1 MILSQHGNKVNKR
14 LLIMNAVIGDQ
25 LSCFS
30 DIHLDDVELVSVK
43 RQKFDNI
50 KDLSTNFI
58 KSREVLKLQWHQD
71 LDDSWTIQENLPELL
86 DASFR
91 SMLVDLIL
99 ESGEMLGSLVDCKK
113 IGVRIATLRS
123 PMCPLFHVDNI
134 RCRML
139 ITLCGEGTQWISNQD
154 VDWEILLD
162 RDNKDIPIKEN
173 ADIKQLATG
182 HWSLLKGGAWD
193 DYFNGVVHRSP
204 HDEKDRLILSID
216 PLFDL

>member
-1 MILSQHGNKVNKR
+1 
-14 LLIMNAVIGDQ
+14 MNSVIGDQ
-25 LSCFS
+25 LACFT

-43 RQKFDNI
+43 RQKFDAI
-50 KDLSTNFI
+50 KGLSTNFI

-71 LDDSWTIQENLPELL
+71 LDDSWTIQENLPESL
-86 DASFR
+86 DISFR

-99 ESGEMLGSLVDCKK
+99 ESGEMLGSLVGCKK

-154 VDWEILLD
+154 VDWEVFLD
-162 RDNKDIPIKEN
+162 RENKDIPIKEN
-173 ADIKQLATG
+173 ADIKQMVTG
-182 HWSLLKGGAWD
+182 HLSLLKGGAWND
-193 DYFNGVVHRSP
+193 KFNGIVHRSP
-204 HDEKDRLILSID
+204 PDEKDRLISSIA
-216 PLFDL
+216 PILDL

>member
-1 MILSQHGNKVNKR
+1 MMK
-14 LLIMNAVIGDQ
+14 AVIGDQ

-43 RQKFDNI
+43 RQKFDTI
-50 KDLSTNFI
+50 KDLSSNFI

-71 LDDSWTIQENLPELL
+71 LDDSWTIQENLPESL
-86 DASFR
+86 DTSFR
-91 SMLVDLIL
+91 SMLVNLIL

-139 ITLCGEGTQWISNQD
+139 ITLCGDGTQWISNQD
-154 VDWEILLD
+154 VDWEIFLD
-162 RDNKDIPIKEN
+162 RENKDIPIMEN
-173 ADIKQLATG
+173 GDIKQLATG
-182 HWSLLKGGAWD
+182 HWSLLKGGAWND
-193 DYFNGVVHRSP
+193 NFNGVVHRSP
-204 HDEKDRLILSID
+204 HDEKDRLILSLD
-216 PLFDL
+216 PIFDL

>member
-1 MILSQHGNKVNKR
+1 
-14 LLIMNAVIGDQ
+14 MNAVIGDQ

-43 RQKFDNI
+43 RQKFDAI
-50 KDLSTNFI
+50 KGLSTNFI

-71 LDDSWTIQENLPELL
+71 LNDSRTIQEIFPESVET
-86 DASFR
+86 SFR
-91 SMLVDLIL
+91 SMLIDLIL
-99 ESGEMLGSLVDCKK
+99 ESGEVLGSLVDCKK

-134 RCRML
+134 KCRML

-154 VDWEILLD
+154 VDWEIFLD
-162 RDNKDIPIKEN
+162 RENKHIPIKEN
-173 ADIKQLATG
+173 ADIKQLVTG
-182 HWSLLKGGAWD
+182 HWSLLKGGAWNNN
-193 DYFNGVVHRSP
+193 FNGVVHRSP

-216 PLFDL
+216 PIFEL

>member
-1 MILSQHGNKVNKR
+1 
-14 LLIMNAVIGDQ
+14 MNAVIGDQ

-43 RQKFDNI
+43 RQKFDTI
-50 KDLSTNFI
+50 KDLSSNFI

-71 LDDSWTIQENLPELL
+71 LDDSKAIQEILPESVKT
-86 DASFR
+86 SFR
-91 SMLVDLIL
+91 SILVDLIL

-113 IGVRIATLRS
+113 IGVRMATLRS

-139 ITLCGEGTQWISNQD
+139 ITLFGEGTQWISNQD
-154 VDWEILLD
+154 VDWEVFLD
-162 RDNKDIPIKEN
+162 RENKDITIKKN
-173 ADIKQLATG
+173 ADIKQLSTG
-182 HWSLLKGGAWD
+182 HWSLLKGGSWNEN
-193 DYFNGVVHRSP
+193 FNGVVHRSP

-216 PLFDL
+216 PIFDL

>member
-1 MILSQHGNKVNKR
+1 
-14 LLIMNAVIGDQ
+14 MNAVIGDQ

-43 RQKFDNI
+43 RQKFDGI
-50 KDLSTNFI
+50 KGLSTNFI

-71 LDDSWTIQENLPELL
+71 LNDSRTIQEIFPESVET
-86 DASFR
+86 SFR
-91 SMLVDLIL
+91 SMLIDLIL
-99 ESGEMLGSLVDCKK
+99 ESGEVLGSLVDCKK

-134 RCRML
+134 KCRML

-154 VDWEILLD
+154 VDWEIFLD
-162 RDNKDIPIKEN
+162 RENKHIPIKEN
-173 ADIKQLATG
+173 ADIKQLVTG
-182 HWSLLKGGAWD
+182 HWSLLKGGAWNNN
-193 DYFNGVVHRSP
+193 FNGVVHRSP

-216 PLFDL
+216 PIFEL